1 MCYWRRIVMPQISA
15 TEPLAQMLRSIALQ
29 ERTGILRIAQLGER
43 HMGRGELYFEKGHL
57 IRAYC
62 GQETGGTAVR
72 QISAW
77 KHITCS
83 FHSVSKPLP
92 VTTRILN
99 PSRENIEE
107 QSLAGLHLAPVPQTE
122 DLHTAAASVLST
134 QRKRSKRH
142 SADQPGPHI
151 PALNEPITDVIP
163 ATHMQL
169 TPLQASSR
177 RLPAAHKQR
186 REASAAPHTSRTICP
201 AEQELPP
208 PLLTPR
214 PVSLAEEQILPG
226 RNAIFKA
233 CAMVATTRAI
243 EGMERRERIV
253 FILLDGRRTIQ
264 DIARLIHQPESEVEH
279 ILVHLT
285 RSGYTQYIQ
294 G

>member
-1 MCYWRRIVMPQISA
+1 MPQISA
-15 TEPLAQMLRSIALQ
+15 SEPLAQMLRSIALL

-62 GQETGGTAVR
+62 GQETGRAAVR

-83 FHSVSKPLP
+83 FHSVSKPFP
-92 VTTRILN
+92 ATTRMLN
-99 PSRENIEE
+99 PGRESRGE
-107 QSLAGLHLAPVPQTE
+107 QPLADLQFVTVPHTE
-122 DLHTAAASVLST
+122 DLRPAAASVLST
-134 QRKRSKRH
+134 HRKRSKKRPVE
-142 SADQPGPHI
+142 QPELQ
-151 PALNEPITDVIP
+151 PAALGKPLTNVIA
-163 ATHMQL
+163 ATPVQL
-169 TPLQASSR
+169 TPLPIRDR
-177 RLPAAHKQR
+177 RLPVLHR
-186 REASAAPHTSRTICP
+186 EREAGFAPSRAGSSTLESWIIHNKPTGEERSSPTHTPLP
-201 AEQELPP
+201 A
-208 PLLTPR
+208 
-214 PVSLAEEQILPG
+214 SLSEEQSLPG

-233 CAMVATTRAI
+233 CSMVATAGTI

-264 DIARLIHQPESEVEH
+264 DIARLIHQPESEVER

-285 RSGYTQYIQ
+285 SSGYTQYIQ

>member
-1 MCYWRRIVMPQISA
+1 MPQISV

-29 ERTGILRIAQLGER
+29 ERTGVLRIAQLGER
-43 HMGRGELYFEKGHL
+43 HMGRGELYFEKGRL

-62 GQETGGTAVR
+62 GQETGKTAVR

-77 KHITCS
+77 KQITCS
-83 FHSVSKPLP
+83 FHSISKPLP
-92 VTTRILN
+92 VITRVLS
-99 PSRENIEE
+99 PSQERREE
-107 QSLAGLHLAPVPQTE
+107 QPLAQTRFATVPQTE
-122 DLHTAAASVLST
+122 DLHPAATSMLST
-134 QRKRSKRH
+134 HRKSSKRRPADRQEQRP
-142 SADQPGPHI
+142 SALDDTI
-151 PALNEPITDVIP
+151 NEVYASTNL
-163 ATHMQL
+163 QL
-169 TPLQASSR
+169 TPL
-177 RLPAAHKQR
+177 PAREHHLSILYRESQ
-186 REASAAPHTSRTICP
+186 EASPDRTTRTILNRTTHTSP
-201 AEQELPP
+201 ARQELPP

-214 PVSLAEEQILPG
+214 PVFLSEEDVLPG

-233 CAMVATTRAI
+233 CSMVATAGAI
-243 EGMERRERIV
+243 QRMERRERIV